1 MQCDKIT
8 TYRHTARHYQNSLV
22 MKKTFRDTTNCFFIG
37 ARASLDVTRLAAT
50 CLVVAGLALVLSL
63 SGTGSTTALAADG
76 NKAGDGVKLTVR
88 GTGLPVPRFV
98 TLKSGEV
105 NMRAGPGT
113 EYPVLWQ
120 YQRKDLPL
128 RVEAEFGVWRKVVD
142 HEDTTGWMHQSV
154 VSLKRHALVTSSSAR
169 IYASPDNGAALV
181 AVAERNALMEL
192 QSCPTQWCKVAAG
205 DLRGWVARTSIW
217 GLLDGEIL
225 D

>member
-1 MQCDKIT
+1 M
-8 TYRHTARHYQNSLV
+8 
-22 MKKTFRDTTNCFFIG
+22 MKKTFRGVIAGFSFLA
-37 ARASLDVTRLAAT
+37 ARGLMTASLVLAAPLT
-50 CLVVAGLALVLSL
+50 AISP
-63 SGTGSTTALAADG
+63 TTAMAADG
-76 NKAGDGVKLTVR
+76 GTAGDGVRVTVR

-120 YQRKDLPL
+120 YRKKDLPL

-142 HEDTTGWMHQSV
+142 HEETTGWMHQSV
-154 VSLKRHALVTSSSAR
+154 VSLKRHALITASSAR

-181 AVAERNALMEL
+181 AVAERNALLEL

-205 DLRGWVARTSIW
+205 DLRGWVARTAIW

>member
-1 MQCDKIT
+1 MT
-8 TYRHTARHYQNSLV
+8 
-22 MKKTFRDTTNCFFIG
+22 
-37 ARASLDVTRLAAT
+37 ASL
-50 CLVVAGLALVLSL
+50 
-63 SGTGSTTALAADG
+63 ALAAPLTAIGSKTAMASDG
-76 NKAGDGVKLTVR
+76 GAAGDGVRLTVR

-120 YQRKDLPL
+120 YRKKDLPL

-142 HEDTTGWMHQSV
+142 HEETTGWMHQSV
-154 VSLKRHALVTSSSAR
+154 VSLKRHALVTTSSAR

-181 AVAERNALMEL
+181 AVAERNALLEL

-205 DLRGWVARTSIW
+205 DLRGWVARTAIW

>member
-1 MQCDKIT
+1 
-8 TYRHTARHYQNSLV
+8 
-22 MKKTFRDTTNCFFIG
+22 MKKKFRDATACLT
-37 ARASLDVTRLAAT
+37 LLAI
-50 CLVVAGLALVLSL
+50 AGLALALPLPV
-63 SGTGSTTALAADG
+63 SGPAKAAIASASG
-76 NKAGDGVKLTVR
+76 EEAGDGVRLSVR

-98 TLKSGEV
+98 TLKSSEV

-120 YQRKDLPL
+120 YRKKDLPL

-154 VSLKRHALVTSSSAR
+154 VSLKRHALVTTSSAR

-181 AVAERNALMEL
+181 AVAERYALLEL

-205 DLRGWVARTSIW
+205 DLRGWVARTAIW